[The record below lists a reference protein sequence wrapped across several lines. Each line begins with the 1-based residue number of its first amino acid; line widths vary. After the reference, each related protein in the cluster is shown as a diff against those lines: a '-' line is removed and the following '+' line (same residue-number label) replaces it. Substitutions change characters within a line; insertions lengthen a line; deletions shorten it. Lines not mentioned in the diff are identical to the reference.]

1 MVKNLRCHVA
11 PLGRP
16 ILGRAMWLHCFCVRG
31 MRWLQALIRLCSVAS
46 SFSKKKQVLILHMGA
61 TKLVGSNFNFC
72 NKTKN
77 PTLKLSVQMI
87 DIVQIQ

>member
-1 MVKNLRCHVA
+1 MSRGTSRKGYVGKGYVA
-11 PLGRP
+11 TLFFV
-16 ILGRAMWLHCFCVRG
+16 CG

-46 SFSKKKQVLILHMGA
+46 SFSMKKQVLILHMGA

-77 PTLKLSVQMI
+77 PTLKLSVHMS
-87 DIVQIQ
+87 DIVQI